1 MDQELGFLGA
11 SPDGIV
17 RGKTDVGL
25 LEIKCPLSSDSVSEL
40 AAGRGFCLEATA
52 KGLQLKRSHAY
63 YSQVQ
68 MQLAVTQMKWADFVV
83 FTSNGSSSSMHVERV
98 HYDDGFWQQALEK
111 VITFYKK
118 FVSIK
123 PFQHTSRR
131 KKSLTLGRKKEKFR
145 QRNWGSN
152 PGPLALRTSALT
164 TELSRHSR
172 ELR

>member
-40 AAGRGFCLEATA
+40 AAGRGFCLKATA
-52 KGLQLKRSHAY
+52 KGLQLKRPRAY

-68 MQLAVTQMKWADFVV
+68 MQLTVTQMKWADFVV

-98 HYDDGFWQQALEK
+98 HYDDGFWQQALEGDYLLQEICCPGTCDK
-111 VITFYKK
+111 TG
-118 FVSIK
+118 S
-123 PFQHTSRR
+123 T
-131 KKSLTLGRKKEKFR
+131 KSEACASLNF
-145 QRNWGSN
+145 
-152 PGPLALRTSALT
+152 
-164 TELSRHSR
+164 
-172 ELR
+172 

>member
-40 AAGRGFCLEATA
+40 AAGRGFCLKATA
-52 KGLQLKRSHAY
+52 KGLQLKRPRAY

-68 MQLAVTQMKWADFVV
+68 MQLTVTQMKWADFVV

-118 FVSIK
+118 FVVLELV
-123 PFQHTSRR
+123 TRR
-131 KKSLTLGRKKEKFR
+131 VQRKAKLV
-145 QRNWGSN
+145 
-152 PGPLALRTSALT
+152 PA
-164 TELSRHSR
+164 
-172 ELR
+172 